1 MASNDYF
8 CVMNMLHNQ
17 SKDLVEKNYYY
28 FVKIINTILINIQSH
43 FGLVNSTD
51 SFFYYFLFTNALVL
65 FFHTL
70 LIAHIKEI

>member
-28 FVKIINTILINIQSH
+28 FVKITITRPGRWPRFPRSSGRTTRTISR
-43 FGLVNSTD
+43 GS
-51 SFFYYFLFTNALVL
+51 S
-65 FFHTL
+65 
-70 LIAHIKEI
+70 